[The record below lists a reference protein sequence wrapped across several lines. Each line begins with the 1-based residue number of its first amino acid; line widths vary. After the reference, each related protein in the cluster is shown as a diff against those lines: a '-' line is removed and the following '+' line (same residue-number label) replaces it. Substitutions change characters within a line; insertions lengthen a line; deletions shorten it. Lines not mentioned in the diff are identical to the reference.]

1 MLRLLLDIH
10 IKPVVATQVRRTRP
24 ECPIESLLRWH
35 DGMNRTATDAEILEA
50 AHQHTMTLVTYD
62 RRTIPLLL
70 RNWALRNRTHAG
82 VIFVDG
88 KTMRTNDVGSQVR
101 SLAALWDAHHHEDWT
116 NVVHY
121 LRAGAQQ

>member
-10 IKPVVATQVRRTRP
+10 IKPVVATQVLRIRP

-35 DGMNRTATDAEILEA
+35 DGAYRTATDTEILEA
-50 AHQHTMTLVTYD
+50 AHRESSTLVTYD

-70 RNWALRNRTHAG
+70 RNWALRDRPHAG

-88 KTMRTNDVGSQVR
+88 KTMRMDDVGSQVR
-101 SLAALWDAHHHEDWT
+101 SLTAEWDAHQHEDWT
-116 NVVHY
+116 NRVQY
-121 LRAGAQQ
+121 LRASEEQ